1 MNYIKNRCLGNP
13 SEEEGPCLYVP
24 TTTCRLCGKEVSL
37 SPKEMLDNLRKIGEG
52 AYVCPMCRHLMSEAE
67 MDGIKPKDENCELPE
82 DLFEQILALITE
94 LMINR
99 IMEDER
105 NDSDET
111 ESDSD
116 EAAAA
121 CAECG
126 SANPPES
133 SGLDTAECGGSGFS
147 FQAKLFLQTVVHLNF
162 QVQDMTL

>member
-1 MNYIKNRCLGNP
+1 MNSIKNRHFEKP
-13 SEEEGPCLYVP
+13 TEENSWQYAP
-24 TTTCRLCGKEVSL
+24 TATCRICGEKVSL
-37 SPKEMLDNLRKIGEG
+37 SPEELITHLREIGEG
-52 AYVCPMCRHLMSEAE
+52 TFVCPMCRHLMSEAE